1 LAPAGAVA
9 AAMVATGWWGIA
21 RENSMGNDEV
31 ATRWA
36 GLLSLRQLAHLLGH
50 VDAVHGLYYLLMQGW
65 MTLGASPVVMR
76 IPSVIAMTTA
86 AVLVV
91 IIGRRLTGSG
101 WAGLFAGLIMVLTP
115 SISFYAQTARSY
127 AMVVACVLGSTLA
140 LLHAMEAEAA
150 GPGPGAGGRRRGLGR
165 RWLAYGA
172 LVALGGYLNEMALLV
187 LAAHAI
193 TVVLARYG
201 WPAVERWAAAAAGA
215 VALTAPLLLLSISEH
230 GAVGWI
236 SRPSVTDLRVLV
248 QDYFGANTVV
258 IVLLIGCAAAAV
270 VPAPMAWRETAWWR
284 SGGISL
290 PSVAAPLLVVPAAI
304 LIGESIVAMPL
315 YVDRYVLYGEAGA
328 ALLAGAGCYRAGR
341 WLRAAAGLRA
351 LIWVPGVIVC
361 LCVLLL
367 QLAPQ
372 HRVRTPGSRRYDY
385 GGPSRYIAEHARPG
399 DGILFL
405 GRFYR
410 KAELGYPG
418 DFRNTSDFAMAVS
431 PVRAGDFQGRDKP
444 FAATYPLMLAH
455 RRIWVFGTRPSTR
468 TGPGL
473 ISDESMVL
481 ERRFTLIDRHR
492 FHGIL
497 VTLWLRR

>member
-1 LAPAGAVA
+1 SSSWACSLCCRLWS
-9 AAMVATGWWGIA
+9 TCWW
-21 RENSMGNDEV
+21 
-31 ATRWA
+31 
-36 GLLSLRQLAHLLGH
+36 
-50 VDAVHGLYYLLMQGW
+50 
-65 MTLGASPVVMR
+65 P
-76 IPSVIAMTTA
+76 
-86 AVLVV
+86 
-91 IIGRRLTGSG
+91 
-101 WAGLFAGLIMVLTP
+101 
-115 SISFYAQTARSY
+115 
-127 AMVVACVLGSTLA
+127 
-140 LLHAMEAEAA
+140 
-150 GPGPGAGGRRRGLGR
+150 PGAGPSPPVLVAAFVLPILCYCSVSYARTGHF
-165 RWLAYGA
+165 WLARRQPSIGR
-172 LVALGGYLNEMALLV
+172 L
-187 LAAHAI
+187 
-193 TVVLARYG
+193 
-201 WPAVERWAAAAAGA
+201 AAAAAGG
-215 VALTAPLLLLSISEH
+215 VALTAPLLLLSLSEQR
-230 GAVGWI
+230 AVGWI
-236 SRPSVTDLRVLV
+236 NRPSLTDLRVLV
-248 QDYFGANTVV
+248 QDYFGANTLV

-270 VPAPMAWRETAWWR
+270 VPPPRAWRETAWWR
-284 SGGISL
+284 SGGVSL

-304 LIGESIVAMPL
+304 LIGESIVAVPL

-341 WLRAAAGLRA
+341 WLRAAAGRRA

-399 DGILFL
+399 DGILFF
-405 GRFYR
+405 GKFYR

-431 PVRAGDFQGRDKP
+431 PLRAGDFQGRDKP
-444 FAATYPLMLAH
+444 FAVTYPLMLAH

-468 TGPGL
+468 RAPGL
-473 ISDESMVL
+473 ISGESMAL